1 MKKMVLIFC
10 FYSFFFAINGHAQG
24 KKEIRKNGIKSVTIT
39 DNENGKILNN
49 KISYFDKN
57 GETVEESEYDKDGAL
72 KTIHKYK
79 LNKDGDVIEEE
90 EHDAK
95 TNGVEK
101 HVYKY
106 NSIGE
111 RIEEQ
116 ILDSNGKKIK
126 THYYSYNAKGLKT
139 ERKTVDANGKVTSVR
154 TYNYTFN

>member
-1 MKKMVLIFC
+1 MKKLFLIISLLGLVMGTEG
-10 FYSFFFAINGHAQG
+10 YAQS
-24 KKEIRKNGIKSVTIT
+24 KKDVKKNGIKSVTIV
-39 DNENGKILNN
+39 DNENGKMLNN
-49 KISYFDKN
+49 KVTYYDKS
-57 GETVEESEYDKDGAL
+57 GETVEETDYDKDGSI
-72 KTIHKYK
+72 KVIHKYK
-79 LNKDGDVIEEE
+79 FNKDGDVIEEE

-95 TNGVEK
+95 TKSVER

-106 NSIGE
+106 NGLGE

-126 THYYSYNAKGLKT
+126 THFYTYNAKGLKT